1 MNTTTA
7 PEATTETQ
15 LAVSGMTCAS
25 CVARVERTLKKQP
38 GVADVAVNFATH
50 QATIHHSE
58 DVDPQAL
65 VEAVDKAGYGAEVL
79 ADDPHAQHSA
89 SEHAEHLRQESAG
102 ELAAHRQ
109 NLAIA
114 IALTLPTFA
123 LSMFWHPRPI
133 WANWL
138 LFALATPVI
147 FYTGRR
153 FFTVAF
159 KALRHGS
166 TTMDT
171 LIAMGSGAAWAYST
185 AALFLHADNA
195 HHQSEHIYFE
205 TGAVIVTLIL
215 VGRYLEAKA
224 KARMSDAIRKLMDLA
239 PKTATV
245 VALDGSE
252 QEVEVSKIRPGFSI
266 RVRPGERIAVDG
278 IVTEGDSFIDESM
291 ITGEPLPVSKK
302 PGDEVTGG
310 TVNDRGTLV
319 FRAER
324 VGKDTT
330 LAHIARLVQRAQG
343 SKAPMQSLADRVSGV
358 FVPVVILIAI
368 GTFAAYMLLGHGFE
382 PAMIAAVA
390 VLVIACPCALGLAT
404 PTALMVGTGRGAELG
419 ILIKDGEALER
430 AGHIG
435 TVLLDKT
442 GTLTEGRPALT
453 DLRAFGG
460 WSDDEALAFAAE
472 LESASEHPI
481 ARAVVA
487 EAKRRG
493 LEVATPTSFEAVRG
507 QGVKTDDGMIG
518 RLSWVSETHAVPE
531 EVARVHAEYE
541 ASGKSA
547 FVVKGPY
554 DFAVLAVSDTIAEHS
569 KEAIQQLKQIGI
581 QPVMVTGDN
590 PRAAEAVANQ
600 VGITHV
606 HAGVFP
612 ADKAELVEQYQT
624 NPSAGAP
631 REGVSHRVGMVGD
644 GINDAP
650 ALAQA
655 DLGIAMGTGTD
666 VAMETAGVT
675 LLRADLRGVAQ
686 AVRLARATLSTIKG
700 NLFWAFAYNVVMIP
714 LAAMGKLSP
723 MLAAGA
729 MAFSSISVILNSLR
743 LRKFS

>member
-1 MNTTTA
+1 MSTTTA
-7 PEATTETQ
+7 TSETPETQETQ

-38 GVADVAVNFATH
+38 GVSDVAVNYATH
-50 QATIHHSE
+50 QATIHHTSE
-58 DVDPQAL
+58 IEPAQL
-65 VEAVDKAGYGAEVL
+65 VAAVDKAGYGAEVL
-79 ADDPHAQHSA
+79 EEDIHAGHSA
-89 SEHAEHLRQESAG
+89 SEHAEHLRMESES
-102 ELAAHRQ
+102 ELRKIRQ
-109 NLAIA
+109 NLYLA
-114 IALTLPTFA
+114 IALTAPTFA
-123 LSMFWHPRPI
+123 LSMFWHPRPV

-138 LFALATPVI
+138 LFVLATPVI
-147 FYTGRR
+147 FYTGRN
-153 FFTVAF
+153 FFKVAV
-159 KALRHGS
+159 KALLHGS

-185 AALFLHADNA
+185 AALFLHSDP

-215 VGRYLEAKA
+215 LGRFLEARA
-224 KARMSDAIRKLMDLA
+224 KTRMSDAIRKLMNLA

-252 QEVEVSKIRPGFSI
+252 QEIDVSIIRPGFLI

-278 IVTEGDSFIDESM
+278 VVTEGESFVDESM

-302 PGDEVTGG
+302 AGDEVTGG

-358 FVPVVILIAI
+358 FVPAVILIAL
-368 GTFAAYMLLGHGFE
+368 GTLVAYLVLGHGFE
-382 PAMIAAVA
+382 SAMIAAVA

-430 AGHIG
+430 AGNVKTI
-435 TVLLDKT
+435 LLDKT
-442 GTLTEGRPALT
+442 GTLTKGQPALT

-460 WSDDEALAFAAE
+460 WTDDEALTFAAE

-493 LEVATPTSFEAVRG
+493 LEVATPASFEAIRG
-507 QGVKTDDGMIG
+507 KGVKTADGMVG
-518 RLSWVSETHAVPE
+518 RLTWISESQAVPE
-531 EVARVHAEYE
+531 EVVRLHNEFESA
-541 ASGKSA
+541 GKSA
-547 FVVKGPY
+547 FVVRGPY
-554 DFAVLAVSDTIAEHS
+554 DYAVLAVSDTIGEHS
-569 KEAIQQLKQIGI
+569 AEAVRGLKDLGVE
-581 QPVMVTGDN
+581 PVMVTGDN
-590 PRAAEAVANQ
+590 PRAAEAVAKQ
-600 VGITHV
+600 VGIDRV
-606 HAGVFP
+606 HAGVLP
-612 ADKAELVEQYQT
+612 GEKADHVRDYQ
-624 NPSAGAP
+624 SDGA
-631 REGVSHRVGMVGD
+631 VGMVGD

-666 VAMETAGVT
+666 VAIETAGVT
-675 LLRADLRGVAQ
+675 LLRSDLRGVAQ

-700 NLFWAFAYNVVMIP
+700 NLFWAFGYNVVMIP

-743 LRKFS
+743 LRRFS